1 MPSDPPGRNP
11 QARGSASG
19 NSRGRASIPPA
30 RNGAQRG
37 SARPMRPSTGD
48 GRSGVQGK
56 KQRGPIWPKITIAL
70 GTLLMI
76 AAVGAYALFQTG
88 IHEINAAVK
97 TTSILDNNSSTKPKV
112 SGSEIKGPINI
123 LMVGVDA
130 SQENTD
136 SIIVA
141 HIPAD
146 HKEMY
151 MISLPRDTRV
161 NLLGGG
167 TNKINSTYQ
176 GKSPMGN
183 LQKTIKLNYNIDI
196 NAALVVNF
204 NGFTNIV
211 DKLGGVKM
219 YVDEET
225 VSIHHGY
232 LNNNPNDHY
241 KGYPYKI
248 NPNTGVPICSIPGKS
263 WNNTNADECTRPG
276 VKEVK
281 YEPGWHTFSGY
292 EALDYVRCR
301 DGLPNTD
308 YDRQRHQQQF
318 IKAVME
324 QVYAK
329 GLSDPLK
336 LSGLIS
342 SLSNAFT
349 FDPNGLPLTDWLF
362 TLDKITP
369 NNVITIK
376 TNDGKFVTLPD
387 DGHGSEQ
394 GLSADSQTL
403 LADINTDTVGGFL
416 ATHPD
421 WAAGG

>member
-1 MPSDPPGRNP
+1 
-11 QARGSASG
+11 
-19 NSRGRASIPPA
+19 
-30 RNGAQRG
+30 
-37 SARPMRPSTGD
+37 
-48 GRSGVQGK
+48 
-56 KQRGPIWPKITIAL
+56 
-70 GTLLMI
+70 MI
-76 AAVGAYALFQTG
+76 VAIGAYAILRTG
-88 IHEINAAVK
+88 LNEINSAIQ
-97 TTSILDNNSSTKPKV
+97 TTSILAPDASTKPKV
-112 SGSEIKGPINI
+112 AGSEIKGALNI

-130 SQENTD
+130 SEENTD
-136 SIIVA
+136 SIIIA

-146 HKEMY
+146 HQEMY

-161 NLLGGG
+161 NLIGGG

-176 GKSPMGN
+176 GKSPMAN

-204 NGFTNIV
+204 SGFTNIV
-211 DKLGGVKM
+211 NKLGGVRID
-219 YVDEET
+219 VDEET

-232 LNNNPNDHY
+232 INNNPADHY

-248 NPNTGVPICSIPGKS
+248 NPNTGVPICSIHGVIWSNK
-263 WNNTNADECTRPG
+263 TADECTLPG

-281 YEPGWHTFSGY
+281 YEPGWQTLTGY

-301 DGLPNTD
+301 DGLPGTD

-324 QVYAK
+324 QVYSK

-342 SLSNAFT
+342 SLGSAFT
-349 FDPNGLPLTDWLF
+349 FDSNGLPLSDWLF
-362 TLDKITP
+362 TLDGITP
-369 NNVITIK
+369 TNVITIK
-376 TNDGKFVTLPD
+376 TNDGKYDSLPD

-394 GLSADSQTL
+394 GLTADSMTL
-403 LADINTDTVGGFL
+403 LADINNDTVGSFL
-416 ATHPD
+416 VSHPD
-421 WAAGG
+421 WAASG